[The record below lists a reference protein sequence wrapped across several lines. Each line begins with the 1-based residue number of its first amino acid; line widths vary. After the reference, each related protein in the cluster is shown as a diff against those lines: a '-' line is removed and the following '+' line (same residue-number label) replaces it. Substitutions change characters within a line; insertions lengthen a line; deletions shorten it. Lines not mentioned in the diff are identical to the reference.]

1 MALTTYSELQ
11 SAIATRLHRA
21 DLTTN
26 IVDYI
31 TLSEKSINREI
42 GLTAQE
48 TEATLTATI
57 GSTVLTPPS
66 LFGNPIALY
75 LTTYLPRL
83 KLEYRLPTE
92 MQLYSSNGPS
102 SYWTVNGTDLR
113 TDTPA
118 DIAYTY
124 TFRYSAEYNLAVT
137 GSNQLL
143 TDFPDLYL
151 YGALIEAAHDLK
163 DDGGIVRA
171 ERRYARA
178 MEECLNDQNK
188 RRSLAELV
196 TEFGQQI
203 RSNIIRGF

>member
-1 MALTTYSELQ
+1 MALTTYAELQ
-11 SAIATRLHRA
+11 TALATRLHRA
-21 DLTTN
+21 DLTAN

-31 TLSEKSINREI
+31 TIAEKSLNREI

-83 KLEYRLPTE
+83 KLEYRLPPE

-124 TFRYSAEYNLAVT
+124 TFRYSAEYNLAST
-137 GSNQLL
+137 LTNQLL
-143 TDFPDLYL
+143 TDFPDLYF
-151 YGALIEAAHDLK
+151 YGALIEAGHDLK
-163 DDGGIVRA
+163 DEKAIVRA

-178 MEECLNDQNK
+178 LEECANDQNK
-188 RRSLAELV
+188 RRSLAALQ
-196 TEFGQQI
+196 TEFGRQA
-203 RSNIIRGF
+203 RANIIRGF